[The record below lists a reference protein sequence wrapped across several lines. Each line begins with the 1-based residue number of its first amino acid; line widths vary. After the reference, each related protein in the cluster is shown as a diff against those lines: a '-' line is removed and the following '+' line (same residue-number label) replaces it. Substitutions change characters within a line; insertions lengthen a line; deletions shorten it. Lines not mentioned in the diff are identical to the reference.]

1 MTINFVNAIGRGGAY
16 ALISGVLALGV
27 AACEATTETNRDSA
41 SPTIDISRVQA
52 PNDTIVAFKVN
63 VKDNLGIK
71 SVHVETVGGVRTV
84 FDTTFTTAVTNI
96 EIPFALSASR
106 SVPPGTPVLVVA
118 SAVDGAGNVSR
129 VDTLRLTVGF
139 IPPPVVRVT
148 SPASGTVAVV
158 GKSILISISGKSG
171 LKVRALVYNA
181 TPITATVQTV
191 ASSNTAPAVNA

>member
-27 AACEATTETNRDSA
+27 AACEATSTDTNRDA
-41 SPTIDISRVQA
+41 AAPTIDIRRVQA
-52 PNDTIVAFKVN
+52 PNDTIVAFNVD

-71 SVHVETVGGVRTV
+71 SVHVETRGGVSTV

-96 EIPFALSASR
+96 QIPFALSASR

-129 VDTLRLTVGF
+129 ADTLRLTVGF
-139 IPPPVVRVT
+139 ILPPVVRVT

-158 GKSILISISGKSG
+158 GKSIVISISGKSG
-171 LKVRALVYNA
+171 LKVRALGFNA
-181 TPITATVQTV
+181 TAAPLSPIRPPSTRR
-191 ASSNTAPAVNA
+191 